1 MRGTNLGGALLLAAG
16 LSVAAAAPGE
26 AGVSADLNIRL
37 GTRPAPVVVFEREP
51 DVVLV
56 PSTRV
61 YYVGGL
67 DYDLFRYGQFWYIND
82 GGYWYRA
89 RNYRGPFGQIRF
101 ESVPRQVVYVP
112 DRFHRHPMHPLGGP
126 PGQMK
131 RYENANEQGVTI
143 IRNGQRPND
152 DGGPRRVYKS
162 NGNGQGHG
170 NEKNKGRGH

>member
-1 MRGTNLGGALLLAAG
+1 MRGRTPIGVLGLSLLLAATAHADTR
-16 LSVAAAAPGE
+16 VA
-26 AGVSADLNIRL
+26 ADLNIHL
-37 GTRPAPVVVFEREP
+37 GSRPAPVVVFEREP

-56 PSTRV
+56 PGSRV
-61 YYVGGL
+61 YAVGGL
-67 DYDLFRYGQFWYIND
+67 DYDLFRYGQFWYMND

-89 RNYRGPFGQIRF
+89 RNYRGPFGAVRY
-101 ESVPRQVVYVP
+101 ESVPRQIVMVP
-112 DRFHRHPMHPLGGP
+112 DRYHHHPMHPLGGP

-143 IRNGQRPND
+143 IRNGQRPD
-152 DGGPRRVYKS
+152 DGKGPRRVYKS